1 MIVNPEF
8 LHYTPHAVAAGVLA
22 MLGWLVKYIAGSIQD
37 EWKETKTKL
46 NTLVS
51 ITQVQA
57 ENHLN
62 TIQENTQKT
71 NTLLEKV
78 VEGQAE
84 MNGFLKGRLG

>member
-8 LHYTPHAVAAGVLA
+8 LHYTPHAVVAGVLA

-51 ITQVQA
+51 ITQVLA

>member
-8 LHYTPHAVAAGVLA
+8 LHYTPHAVVAGVLA

-37 EWKETKTKL
+37 EWQQTKTKL

-62 TIQENTQKT
+62 TIQDNTQKT